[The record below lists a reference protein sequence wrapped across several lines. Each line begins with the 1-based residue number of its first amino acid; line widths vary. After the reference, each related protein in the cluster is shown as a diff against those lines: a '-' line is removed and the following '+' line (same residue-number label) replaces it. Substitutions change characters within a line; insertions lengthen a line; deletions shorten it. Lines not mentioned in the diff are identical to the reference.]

1 MPRLLSPFTNPN
13 GYLSAAGAV
22 LAAAVMITNAIH
34 GHGIIDPTVIVAAV
48 AAAGALFAR
57 QQVTPVKDPKDGNGS
72 PLLPASAPPAPAAF
86 PPGNGSTAVTNPPPV
101 PSSPAAPEA
110 PKA

>member
-22 LAAAVMITNAIH
+22 LAAAVMITNAVH
-34 GHGIIDPTVIVAAV
+34 HHGIIDPTVIVAAV

-72 PLLPASAPPAPAAF
+72 PLVPAPAGATV
-86 PPGNGSTAVTNPPPV
+86 TAA
-101 PSSPAAPEA
+101 PAAPEA